1 MIKSINKYLKN
12 NNPFVI
18 QGILIPIKIN
28 LPNSMFPT
36 IPQEINS
43 IDRSQ
48 TNQPKVGF
56 NQENS
61 RKKHISYNRR
71 EDYIQNIEEE
81 LMKKYRVGYSG
92 LHKLLVLKEGNFHLT
107 RPFL

>member
-1 MIKSINKYLKN
+1 
-12 NNPFVI
+12 
-18 QGILIPIKIN
+18 
-28 LPNSMFPT
+28 MFPT
-36 IPQEINS
+36 IPQEINP

-56 NQENS
+56 NQDNS
-61 RKKHISYNRR
+61 RKKHISYNKR